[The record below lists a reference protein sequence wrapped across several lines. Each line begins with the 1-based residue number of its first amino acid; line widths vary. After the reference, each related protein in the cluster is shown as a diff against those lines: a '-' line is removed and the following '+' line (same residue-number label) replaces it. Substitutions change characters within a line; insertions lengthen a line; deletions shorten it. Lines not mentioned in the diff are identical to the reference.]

1 MTSVVAAASALVAPT
16 TVPATVPPIAP
27 TTAPPATTAPATGGG
42 GGGGNGTSG
51 EFSSSVGDVIRDVI
65 ENLGNNAY
73 QTGVALVVATVAI
86 VAMMNIK
93 VHRLVLI
100 PVGIGA
106 FWFGWLGW
114 NTVTADNNPLF
125 PGDVS
130 ATKIWD
136 VAFTSGTGFLVA
148 VGVGC
153 IAAIFLWRKGVG
165 LGSRLLMLA
174 GAVLGSSFVYNLYEA
189 VRAS

>member
-1 MTSVVAAASALVAPT
+1 MTSVVAAASALIAPVA
-16 TVPATVPPIAP
+16 VPATVPP
-27 TTAPPATTAPATGGG
+27 TAPPTVPPTTTTVAAVGDGSG
-42 GGGGNGTSG
+42 G
-51 EFSSSVGDVIRDVI
+51 EFTSSVGDVVRDVI
-65 ENLGNNAY
+65 DNLGNDAY
-73 QTGVALVVATVAI
+73 QTGVALIIATIAI
-86 VAMMNIK
+86 VAMTNIK

-114 NTVTADNNPLF
+114 NTVTAENNPLF

-153 IAAIFLWRKGVG
+153 IAAIFLWRKGIG
-165 LGSRLLMLA
+165 LVSRLLLLA

>member
-1 MTSVVAAASALVAPT
+1 MTPVVTAASAFVALV
-16 TVPATVPPIAP
+16 TVPSTVPS
-27 TTAPPATTAPATGGG
+27 TAPPATTVPPT
-42 GGGGNGTSG
+42 NGTGSRG
-51 EFSSSVGDVIRDVI
+51 QFTSSVGEVIRDVI
-65 ENLGNNAY
+65 DNLGNNAY
-73 QTGVALVVATVAI
+73 QTGVALVVATIAI
-86 VAMMNIK
+86 VAMMNIR

-100 PVGIGA
+100 PVGVGA

-165 LGSRLLMLA
+165 LGSRLVMLA
-174 GAVLGSSFVYNLYEA
+174 GAVLGASFVYNLYEA
-189 VRAS
+189 IRVS